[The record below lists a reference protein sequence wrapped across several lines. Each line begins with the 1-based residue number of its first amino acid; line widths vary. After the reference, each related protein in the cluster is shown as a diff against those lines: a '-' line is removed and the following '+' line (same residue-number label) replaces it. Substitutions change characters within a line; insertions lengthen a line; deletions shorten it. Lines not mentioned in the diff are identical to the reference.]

1 MSDELFVDGILGVG
15 FGKGAVRIDFFAL
28 GEGQDAKGQ
37 PAKERRQR
45 LVMTTEG
52 FVESYAMLT
61 GVMEKLKAAGLV
73 AARPAG
79 GTGGGGGAG
88 GGSGGGGAVGG
99 KGGSSPSPNF

>member
-37 PAKERRQR
+37 PTKERRQR

-73 AARPAG
+73 AARATPG
-79 GTGGGGGAG
+79 GGAEKTRAASSGSLGGGGGEG
-88 GGSGGGGAVGG
+88 G
-99 KGGSSPSPNF
+99 SPSPNF